1 MKTRHTIF
9 ILVFVL
15 IGSGAV
21 LNLSNELKDST
32 RDHIKDVINDL
43 VGPLVIMLGIY
54 LVINRIKSK
63 KEVKNALQHN

>member
-1 MKTRHTIF
+1 MKTRHTVF

-32 RDHIKDVINDL
+32 RDHTKDIINDL
-43 VGPLVIMLGIY
+43 VGPLVIMFGIY
-54 LVINRIKSK
+54 LVINKIKSK
-63 KEVKNALQHN
+63 KQTRNALQHS